1 MEKAVLLADDHMA
14 VRIGLHLLCDLHLGV
29 KKIDDAC
36 TCSEIMNCLKK
47 KSYSHLILDLTLF
60 EESTLELIPT
70 IRELYPKL
78 QIVVYSMQPEQ
89 IYKKTLA
96 SYGID
101 FISKALPEKESIQ
114 RLNQFF
120 SRGADNRSFHGAGWI
135 FLILLLI
142 SAPLS
147 ELEVYHYLIKGVS
160 ISKIAST
167 LNVSPSTIS
176 TMKVRIFEKCQ
187 VDNIIDLKEVSNLNS
202 LAEKQAH

>member
-14 VRIGLHLLCDLHLGV
+14 VRLGLHLLCELHLGV
-29 KKIDDAC
+29 QKIDDAS

-47 KSYSHLILDLTLF
+47 KPYSHLILDLTLF
-60 EESTLELIPT
+60 QESTLELIPT

-114 RLNQFF
+114 RLNEFF
-120 SRGADNRSFHGAGWI
+120 SKEK
-135 FLILLLI
+135 
-142 SAPLS
+142 SAQSITRIDSGNPAFDFAPR

-160 ISKIAST
+160 INKIASN

-202 LAEKQAH
+202 ITEKRPN